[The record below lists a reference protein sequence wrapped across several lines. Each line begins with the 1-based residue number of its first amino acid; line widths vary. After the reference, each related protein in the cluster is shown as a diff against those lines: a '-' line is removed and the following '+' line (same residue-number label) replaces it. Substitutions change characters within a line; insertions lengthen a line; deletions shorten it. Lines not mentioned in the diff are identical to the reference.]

1 MAHPS
6 LKHNKMTE
14 YGKINLFRAITDNGS
29 VEVTVVPNDEAN
41 ELIREITYTNYD
53 EALADITGL
62 EYENEIYF

>member
-1 MAHPS
+1 
-6 LKHNKMTE
+6 MTE
-14 YGKINLFRAITDNGS
+14 YEKINLFRAITDNGS

>member
-1 MAHPS
+1 
-6 LKHNKMTE
+6 MTE
-14 YGKINLFRAITDNGS
+14 YTKINLFRAITDNGS

-41 ELIREITYTNYD
+41 ELIREITYTNYE

>member
-1 MAHPS
+1 
-6 LKHNKMTE
+6 MTE
-14 YGKINLFRAITDNGS
+14 YTKINLFRAITDNGS

>member
-1 MAHPS
+1 
-6 LKHNKMTE
+6 MTE
-14 YGKINLFRAITDNGS
+14 YTKINLFRAITDNGS
-29 VEVTVVPNDEAN
+29 VEITVVPNDEAN

>member
-6 LKHNKMTE
+6 LKQNKMTE

-29 VEVTVVPNDEAN
+29 VEITVVPNDEAN

-62 EYENEIYF
+62 EYDNEIYF